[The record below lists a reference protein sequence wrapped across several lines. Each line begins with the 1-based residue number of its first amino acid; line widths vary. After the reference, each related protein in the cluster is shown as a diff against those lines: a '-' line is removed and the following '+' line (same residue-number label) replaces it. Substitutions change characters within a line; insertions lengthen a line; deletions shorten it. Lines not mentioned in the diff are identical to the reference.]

1 MPPGLARRRTSQRER
16 ILSRTANLRRQ
27 HDAAVDLVTEI
38 SRLRD
43 AYKGPEDAYRIAV
56 LLAKL
61 TGMLRIHFVQ
71 EDKTLYP
78 YMTASTNV
86 AAAET
91 ALAFQSEMGGLGA
104 AYESFSKRWSSSTA
118 IVIDFDGFRRESRD
132 VFKALGERIMRENEQ
147 LYPLADSIQPDEVP
161 RTA

>member
-1 MPPGLARRRTSQRER
+1 M
-16 ILSRTANLRRQ
+16 SRTANLRRQ
-27 HDAAVDLVTEI
+27 HDAAIDLVAQIAESSKAPE
-38 SRLRD
+38 SRDR
-43 AYKGPEDAYRIAV
+43 AYRIAV

-86 AAAET
+86 T
-91 ALAFQSEMGGLGA
+91 AVTKAHEFQDEMGGLGA
-104 AYESFSKRWSSSTA
+104 AFEAFAKRWSTSAA
-118 IVIDFDGFRRESRD
+118 IARDFDQFRRESEHI
-132 VFKALGERIMRENEQ
+132 FGALGERIKRENEE
-147 LYPLADSIQPDEVP
+147 LYPLADAIQPGEVP